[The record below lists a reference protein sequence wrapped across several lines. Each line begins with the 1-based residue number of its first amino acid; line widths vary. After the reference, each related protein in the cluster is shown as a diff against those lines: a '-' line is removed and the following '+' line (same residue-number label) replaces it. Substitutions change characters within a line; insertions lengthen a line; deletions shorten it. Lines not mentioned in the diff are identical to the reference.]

1 MAIQVTREDIDGAVV
16 LALEG
21 SVDIYTST
29 ELRGELK
36 VALDAQTPKLVV
48 DMAGVTFVDSSGLA
62 TLIEALQ
69 RIKRYDGSLALC
81 NLSKNVRGVFE
92 LANLDSIFDIKSG
105 RDAALGS

>member
-1 MAIQVTREDIDGAVV
+1 MAIQVTRENIDGAVV
-16 LALEG
+16 VALGG

-36 VALDAQTPKLVV
+36 VALDAQAPKLIV
-48 DMAGVTFVDSSGLA
+48 DMADVTFVDSSGLA

-69 RIKRYDGSLALC
+69 RIKRYEGSLSLC

-92 LANLDSIFDIKSG
+92 LANLDSIFDIKSS
-105 RDAALGS
+105 REAALGG